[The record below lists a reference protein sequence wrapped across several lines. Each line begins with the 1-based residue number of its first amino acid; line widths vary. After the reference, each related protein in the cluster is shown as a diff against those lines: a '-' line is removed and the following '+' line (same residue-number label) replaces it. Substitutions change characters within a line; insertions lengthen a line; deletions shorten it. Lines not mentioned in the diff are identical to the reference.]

1 MPNISQQTNKDAD
14 RAAASLSFATMLSEG
29 LMPKV
34 QPEEIVEEAPQ
45 ESLESPQTPE
55 TVPGEEIKPELEE
68 RVGEVEKK
76 LDMEDYMADMEA
88 RMDEK
93 LESFKEE
100 LLKAIN
106 KNATN

>member
-1 MPNISQQTNKDAD
+1 MPQNINAD
-14 RAAASLSFATMLSEG
+14 EAKAMIGLGNRFLEQ

-34 QPEEIVEEAPQ
+34 APEAQLEQAP
-45 ESLESPQTPE
+45 ESPQVAE
-55 TVPGEEIKPELEE
+55 TAPGSEEKHELEE

-88 RMDEK
+88 RLDEK

-106 KNATN
+106 KE